1 MNKKII
7 TPMTITATDSN
18 TRTITGRIVAFNET
32 GNTSIGKVQFATGS
46 IQPTPVLLNLE
57 HDQSRRI
64 GKTLSI
70 ESNDKEMIATF
81 KIAATTAGND
91 ALVEAAEGY
100 RDGFSVECLYDEYD
114 TMSDG
119 TVRILSGELVGVAL
133 TSEPAIRSARVSTVA
148 ATENENSE
156 TPDVLEEIPNP
167 IEGENKVEPTV
178 SVESTVETVEAT
190 LEVTAKSKPLIGG
203 SFTKP
208 RSPINSAGTYLE
220 HTLKASLGN
229 EDSRQYVAFVDDTF
243 TTNAA
248 FDQVTY
254 LNSVIDVE
262 TKFGRPTIEAF
273 GGTKATKFVGQTVSV
288 PKVTTNSTVTVEAE
302 EGTTEETGIV
312 SSFVTASVKKYAGM
326 QTFSQELLDLS
337 GSPVF
342 YDMMI
347 RNLTAAY
354 AKATN
359 AAVIAECVSGGTAGT
374 VQAATA
380 AGMIAFHGV
389 ESAAAYFATGDFAT
403 AYIAGSS
410 QWVLAMSALDSTGR
424 PLFNS
429 YAPSNAA
436 GAIGGSSSRGKFLDL
451 DFYADRGMVATTID
465 DSSFIVVPS
474 AMLLLEQAPQ
484 KLQVAVLGSGQYEVS
499 LHGYLAAKTLIATG
513 IRRFNVA

>member
-1 MNKKII
+1 MSKKIL
-7 TPMTITATDSN
+7 TPMTITATDSDS
-18 TRTITGRIVAFNET
+18 RTITGRIVAFNEP
-32 GNTSIGKVQFATGS
+32 GNTSWGKTEFAPGS
-46 IQPTPVLLNLE
+46 IEATSIMLNLE
-57 HDQSRRI
+57 HDQTRRI

-70 ESNDKEMIATF
+70 ESNDTEIVATF

-91 ALVEAAEGY
+91 ALIEAAEGL
-100 RDGFSVECLYDEYD
+100 RDGFSVECMYDEYE

-148 ATENENSE
+148 ATENEISE
-156 TPDVLEEIPNP
+156 TPDVLEETPNP

-190 LEVTAKSKPLIGG
+190 LAVTAAAKPLIGG

-208 RSPINSAGTYLE
+208 RSPIVNGATYLE

-229 EDSRQYVAFVDDTF
+229 EDSRQYVAFADDTF
-243 TTNAA
+243 TTNSA

-254 LNSVIDVE
+254 LNSVIDPS
-262 TKFGRPTIEAF
+262 TKFGRPTIDAF
-273 GGTKATKFVGQTVSV
+273 GGTVSTKFVGQTVSV

-302 EGTTEETGIV
+302 NGTTEETGII
-312 SSFVTASVKKYAGM
+312 SSFVTADVKKYAGM

-342 YDMMI
+342 YDMMLK
-347 RNLTAAY
+347 NLAAAY

-359 AAVIAECVSGGTAGT
+359 AAVIDEAVSGGTAGT
-374 VQAATA
+374 NQAATA
-380 AGMIAFHGV
+380 AGMIAFHAT
-389 ESAAAYFATGDFAT
+389 ESAAAYLATGDFAQS
-403 AYIAGSS
+403 YIAGSS
-410 QWVLAMSALDSTGR
+410 QWVLAMAAVDSTGR
-424 PLFNS
+424 PIFN
-429 YAPSNAA
+429 A
-436 GAIGGSSSRGKFLDL
+436 GQPANSAGSIGGTSARGKFLDL
-451 DFYADRGMVATTID
+451 DFYADRSMVATTID
-465 DSSFIVVPS
+465 DSAFIVVPS

-499 LHGYLAAKTLIATG
+499 LHGYLAAKTLIAGG
-513 IRRFNVA
+513 IRRFNIA